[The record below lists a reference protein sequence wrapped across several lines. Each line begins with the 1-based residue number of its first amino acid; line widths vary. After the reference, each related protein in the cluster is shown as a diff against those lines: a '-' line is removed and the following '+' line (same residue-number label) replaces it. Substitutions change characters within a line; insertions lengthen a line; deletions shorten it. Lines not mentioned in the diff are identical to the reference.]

1 MNNQSI
7 SLKSSFFFVMES
19 TILVS
24 IGVTEAGLTGF
35 RFNTIG
41 VSDGISMGTD
51 GMSYS
56 LQSRDVIADSIET
69 IMGGQVTFSSSTLTT
84 PRAINN

>member
-1 MNNQSI
+1 M
-7 SLKSSFFFVMES
+7 
-19 TILVS
+19 
-24 IGVTEAGLTGF
+24 TEAGLTGF

-69 IMGGQVTFSSSTLTT
+69 IMGGQVSPETHSKFVSTRNLECFTFAHDFITFIATVV
-84 PRAINN
+84 